1 MLQQRH
7 ALSRC
12 CWLTSR
18 ADTRSLSQLSKMGD
32 SVELSDMFDQRGLT
46 PEVGLY
52 CNELGAKKSLWRR
65 RPAQCWCRSVSTL
78 TYAL

>member
-1 MLQQRH
+1 
-7 ALSRC
+7 
-12 CWLTSR
+12 
-18 ADTRSLSQLSKMGD
+18 MGD